1 MAGLD
6 GGRGFL
12 VCEVTGQREGSR
24 RDTAADGLPDRAW
37 GRWRRCSA
45 LVVAAVAAM
54 QSAGSASAERALT
67 VGWAGV
73 CNPSE
78 GLESRRWRN
87 ALRLRGGGQ
96 GWYMDQ
102 AQQRQK
108 RGRVAAS
115 HGEGKHGQ

>member
-1 MAGLD
+1 MA
-6 GGRGFL
+6 
-12 VCEVTGQREGSR
+12 CEGSS

-37 GRWRRCSA
+37 GRLRRCSA

-54 QSAGSASAERALT
+54 QSAGSAAAARART
-67 VGWAGV
+67 GWAGV
-73 CNPSE
+73 CIPSE
-78 GLESRRWRN
+78 GLESRRWRI